1 MAGGA
6 KNREEGKSGHAT
18 FKVVLEHESTEEA
31 EDRLLQVYELLL
43 GLTGPLE
50 PSSEEG
56 ELT

>member
-6 KNREEGKSGHAT
+6 KNKGAGKSGQAA

-43 GLTGPLE
+43 GLTGPLG